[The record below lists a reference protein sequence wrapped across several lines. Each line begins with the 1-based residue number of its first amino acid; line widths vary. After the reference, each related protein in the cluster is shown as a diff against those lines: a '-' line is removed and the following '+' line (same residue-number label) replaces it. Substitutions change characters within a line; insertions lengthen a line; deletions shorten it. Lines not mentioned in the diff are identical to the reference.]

1 MSDIWVGGDRLAKM
15 KDRMESAIGELIE
28 TIHNSEG
35 KDTEPDVA
43 IFAVT
48 AWVDDDKDHVVSRIL
63 LRTDK
68 EGVKP
73 AIDSLEAMTDEIEIV
88 RQIAIQIAGQMRVSL
103 GGGELTAGKRAML
116 EEEIPN
122 LIIQAATGGD

>member
-1 MSDIWVGGDRLAKM
+1 MAKM